1 MRHSIEV
8 QDCNSAARAR
18 VDGAL
23 DRREKTWYWLAREVD
38 RRGFASASAIL
49 QWRSGHV
56 DAIGCGLYLAIVDL
70 LEIQADE

>member
-8 QDCNSAARAR
+8 QSCNGVARAR

-23 DRREKTWYWLAREVD
+23 GRRGKTWYWLAQEVE

-56 DAIGCGLYLAIVDL
+56 DAIGCGLYLAIVGL